1 MKKTSGNIYVQASG
15 TRKLINKQN
24 QKLMKRFLFFIGL
37 ALVTIVL
44 AILAIFIAETSISK
58 GQTDP
63 TANKTK
69 EENILISQYDLKKD
83 YGWQDIILW
92 NESKENFE
100 KAYNTKLNW
109 INYPMGFKKDPSCI
123 SPVGGDDWI
132 YDKICYQYVVP
143 LSNPHMID
151 SIAKLSKG
159 KTLVIIGTT
168 HNNMQNFYGNAY
180 WY

>member
-1 MKKTSGNIYVQASG
+1 MKY
-15 TRKLINKQN
+15 LI
-24 QKLMKRFLFFIGL
+24 LLFIA
-37 ALVTIVL
+37 ALV
-44 AILAIFIAETSISK
+44 ILAVGVLTHTDESRGDKSSITEQK
-58 GQTDP
+58 VVT
-63 TANKTK
+63 
-69 EENILISQYDLKKD
+69 ISQYQLKQM
-83 YGWQDIILW
+83 YGWKDIILW
-92 NESKENFE
+92 SESKDAFE
-100 KAYNTKLNW
+100 SAYQTKLHW

-143 LSNPHMID
+143 LSTPHMID

-159 KTLVIIGTT
+159 NTLVIIGTT